1 MALPGVLARQELV
14 GVDSDLM
21 NDVRSLE
28 RLTLNAAIGAVDL
41 RTLSRRRVALQAGT
55 RCGLEAWDGLPLRL
69 GRHASRGVILM
80 IVWS

>member
-41 RTLSRRRVALQAGT
+41 RTLSRRRVALRAGT
-55 RCGLEAWDGLPLRL
+55 GAVWRL
-69 GRHASRGVILM
+69 GTGSHFDLIGMPAGS
-80 IVWS
+80 